1 MSIQYIAQ
9 QIVNGLI
16 LGSMYAMVAI
26 GFSMIYGIIRLINFA
41 HGDVVMIGAFVT
53 LGLLQVAGAPLPLV
67 ALVVLAAGA
76 AVGILIEKGAFR
88 PMRGAPQVTGFIASL
103 AVSIMLQNLGVLLLT
118 AQPRNFTFPDYLQRI
133 IHVAGVSFRTV
144 DAVIMLTALSLMCA
158 LILLVNKTK
167 LGMAMRATSENI
179 DVARLMGIN
188 INRTIMATFA
198 IGSALAGIAGLMWG
212 GKFGQIDPLLGFIPG
227 LKSFVAAVIGG
238 VGSIPGA
245 ILGGF
250 VLGVSEV
257 LFVGLLPPI
266 YSAFRDAFVFAT
278 LILILLIMPNG
289 ILGKSMEER
298 T

>member
-1 MSIQYIAQ
+1 MNIEYIAQ

-41 HGDVVMIGAFVT
+41 HGDVVMIGAFLT
-53 LGLLQVAGAPLPLV
+53 LGLLQAVKAPLPLV
-67 ALVVLAAGA
+67 ALVVLVAGA
-76 AVGILIEKGAFR
+76 IIGILIEKATFR

-103 AVSIMLQNLGVLLLT
+103 AVSIMLQNLGILFLT
-118 AQPRNFTFPDYLQRI
+118 AQPRNFTFPDYLQKV
-133 IHVAGVSFRTV
+133 IHIGAISFRMV
-144 DAVIMLTALSLMCA
+144 DLIIMLSALSMMCA
-158 LILLVNKTK
+158 LMLLVKKTRM
-167 LGMAMRATSENI
+167 GMAMRATAENI
-179 DVARLMGIN
+179 DVGRLMGIN

-212 GKFGQIDPLLGFIPG
+212 GKFGQIDPLLGFVSG

-245 ILGGF
+245 IIGGY
-250 VLGVSEV
+250 VLGLSEV

-266 YSAFRDAFVFAT
+266 YSAYREAFVFGT
-278 LILILLIMPNG
+278 LIIILLILPNG
-289 ILGKSMEER
+289 ILGEKIEER
-298 T
+298 A

>member
-1 MSIQYIAQ
+1 MSGGYIAQ

-16 LGSMYAMVAI
+16 LGSMYALVAI

-41 HGDVVMIGAFVT
+41 HGDVVMIGAFIT
-53 LGLLQVAGAPLPLV
+53 LYLLQALGAPFPLV
-67 ALVVLAAGA
+67 ALAVLVSGA
-76 AVGILIEKGAFR
+76 IIGIIIEKGAFR

-103 AVSIMLQNLGVLLLT
+103 AVSIMLQNLGVLFLT
-118 AQPRNFTFPDYLQRI
+118 AQPRNFTFPEYLQKVI
-133 IHVAGVSFRTV
+133 NAGSVSFRVV
-144 DAVIMLTALSLMCA
+144 DLVIMLSTLILVCG
-158 LILLVNKTK
+158 LILLVNKTR
-167 LGMAMRATSENI
+167 LGMAMRATAENI

-212 GKFGQIDPLLGFIPG
+212 GKFGQIDPLLGFVPG

-250 VLGVSEV
+250 VLGLAEV

-266 YSAFRDAFVFAT
+266 YSAFRDAFVFST
-278 LILILLIMPNG
+278 LILILLILPNG
-289 ILGKSMEER
+289 ILGKKVEER